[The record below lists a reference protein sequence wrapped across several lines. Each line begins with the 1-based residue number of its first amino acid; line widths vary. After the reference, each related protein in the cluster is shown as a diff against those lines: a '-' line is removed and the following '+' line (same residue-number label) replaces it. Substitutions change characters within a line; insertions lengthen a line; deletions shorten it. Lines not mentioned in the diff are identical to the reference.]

1 MLPAVKGA
9 LMLTITVPNIDYHRP
24 VKRTY
29 PVTVHCPRCKALE
42 DMDAEFIDGKFYLA
56 QRPCLLSLYGEWAG
70 QNILTQN
77 FVMGQLELKLA

>member
-1 MLPAVKGA
+1 MLPAIEGA

-42 DMDAEFIDGKFYLA
+42 DMDAEFEDGKFV
-56 QRPCLLSLYGEWAG
+56 RVISSRHFIWHNG
-70 QNILTQN
+70 QVYCHCPGNGPAKIFLPK
-77 FVMGQLELKLA
+77 F